1 MLYLRPDTY
10 LHRLLTL
17 LTVVGEYPYRS
28 LSLLGNRRVLT
39 TLVRSMQQPQLVQ
52 IADSSPVSCRI
63 LSVSGHGAYKTIRL
77 HRSAFPILQRLY
89 PDALQTYLT
98 VTHQHRFAGG
108 PEHIGRNHRIAESAA
123 MCMMAGIEIR
133 PPLIA
138 PLTATPTQQ
147 NMEAS
152 SFYLA
157 RFLKQD
163 LTGLNKTIFTRV
175 TGMLLGPTQS
185 FALYNARQ
193 SKMKWNGMGEFK
205 ALQILRDVS
214 YAMTGQ
220 ASDSAVLFGASPD
233 SLMLTDT
240 QRFDSI
246 YPNIHF
252 VPLDRN
258 GISLLRLLCLP
269 HAKER
274 LQSLLFPPEM
284 RCTDSHIECDAQT
297 GNRYILS
304 YLDGNIARLLR
315 FKQATLFYG
324 PKLNYE
330 VICYPWQQP
339 FVQSYM
345 ENHAVIRALPMEQI
359 HEGISDF

>member
-39 TLVRSMQQPQLVQ
+39 TLVRSLQQPQTVQ
-52 IADSSPVSCRI
+52 PPKAPPVFCRV

-77 HRSAFPILQRLY
+77 HRSAFPVLQRLY

-138 PLTATPTQQ
+138 PLTGAAQQ
-147 NMEAS
+147 YVTAP

-163 LTGLNKTIFTRV
+163 VTGLNKTIFTRV

-233 SLMLTDT
+233 SLMLSDA

-258 GISLLRLLCLP
+258 GAALLRLLCLP
-269 HAKER
+269 HIQAR
-274 LQSLLFPPEM
+274 LQSLLFPPNI
-284 RCTDSHIECDAQT
+284 RYHGSQLECDAQI
-297 GNRYILS
+297 GNQYIFS
-304 YLDGNIARLLR
+304 YLDGNMARLLR
-315 FKQATLFYG
+315 FKEAALFYG
-324 PKLNYE
+324 ANRRYE
-330 VICYPWQQP
+330 VLCYPWQQP

-345 ENHAVIRALPMEQI
+345 ENVAAVHVMPMEQI
-359 HEGISDF
+359 QESISDF

>member
-1 MLYLRPDTY
+1 MG
-10 LHRLLTL
+10 
-17 LTVVGEYPYRS
+17 TV
-28 LSLLGNRRVLT
+28 
-39 TLVRSMQQPQLVQ
+39 
-52 IADSSPVSCRI
+52 
-63 LSVSGHGAYKTIRL
+63 SVSYTHL
-77 HRSAFPILQRLY
+77 PVLQRLY

-138 PLTATPTQQ
+138 PLTGAAQQ
-147 NMEAS
+147 YVTAP

-163 LTGLNKTIFTRV
+163 VTGLNKTIFTRV

-233 SLMLTDT
+233 SLMPVSYTHLCQASPQVLLSQVFHLPSNPMAFLKYCIRTAAAPGST
-240 QRFDSI
+240 IVLNTARRAAI
-246 YPNIHF
+246 IRCMRTVRGINGL
-252 VPLDRN
+252 PL
-258 GISLLRLLCLP
+258 
-269 HAKER
+269 KER
-274 LQSLLFPPEM
+274 LP
-284 RCTDSHIECDAQT
+284 
-297 GNRYILS
+297 
-304 YLDGNIARLLR
+304 
-315 FKQATLFYG
+315 
-324 PKLNYE
+324 
-330 VICYPWQQP
+330 
-339 FVQSYM
+339 
-345 ENHAVIRALPMEQI
+345 
-359 HEGISDF
+359 